1 MQDNV
6 DEADLERVEAEEEVI
21 SFPKDFAVEPIEPDL
36 VWRAKTALFDTRL
49 DDVEALVR
57 GQAASNPWAQSL
69 HAEAALWRF
78 IYERKPEDFEAALLR
93 LKTSVAMATVL
104 IKRNKSRA
112 DKKTL
117 AKNPAMVHAFL
128 EAQAME
134 AQALLYIS
142 TLHLMQKS
150 FLRGAY
156 YIRKSW
162 KCWESTFKLF
172 KELDATDDHK
182 PDDAMRGLVQF
193 GVGFFFFFISLV
205 PSNLQFIVKLLG
217 FSGDRMKA
225 LSLLVDVQTLESSGK
240 SVESSIILFVL
251 FYWFMDERDKAPA
264 VLDRL
269 KERLPNSPIIF
280 LADGWASLVT
290 AHDIDHAIACYK
302 QASEMT
308 QLEQLKVACRAQ
320 LAYAHFLREDWQQV
334 IEHFSYYMEHT
345 KTTETKCY
353 SAFALAVAN
362 YMVNETAKC
371 ADWMRKCIE
380 FEDKTSNW
388 DAYSVSVAREYL
400 ANKNDFDKVSLWFLL
415 MDNAIESGNPDRALE
430 YGDKIEAHKKWQ
442 EFSEDDK
449 TALLC
454 YFRGCAWR
462 MKKDV
467 SKAKSQLIRVAGF
480 HSRPLALEARRAVP
494 YSLVVLGE
502 ISMQELG
509 QLDAAERFYK
519 KAEGYKEKY
528 LFQDALQFRLQS
540 DTQILESKRKK
551 KTSATPE

>member
-1 MQDNV
+1 
-6 DEADLERVEAEEEVI
+6 
-21 SFPKDFAVEPIEPDL
+21 
-36 VWRAKTALFDTRL
+36 
-49 DDVEALVR
+49 
-57 GQAASNPWAQSL
+57 
-69 HAEAALWRF
+69 
-78 IYERKPEDFEAALLR
+78 
-93 LKTSVAMATVL
+93 
-104 IKRNKSRA
+104 
-112 DKKTL
+112 
-117 AKNPAMVHAFL
+117 
-128 EAQAME
+128 
-134 AQALLYIS
+134 
-142 TLHLMQKS
+142 
-150 FLRGAY
+150 
-156 YIRKSW
+156 
-162 KCWESTFKLF
+162 
-172 KELDATDDHK
+172 
-182 PDDAMRGLVQF
+182 
-193 GVGFFFFFISLV
+193 
-205 PSNLQFIVKLLG
+205 
-217 FSGDRMKA
+217 MKA